1 MDLPHHFHFHRSDI
15 NRSEL
20 THLKCVYGLAGWF
33 GFVLTWVGLCTWG
46 KAGGRWGQGWMA
58 GVGLSKRRSRR
69 RGVGQGSS
77 SLAPLLQKKKEEK
90 KLLMVLLHDWAF
102 VRAIVLPATS
112 ARDTVVW
119 ASQLAIN
126 HSRLTITEEA
136 ASSPSDWFVFS
147 SGPDLEKV
155 SAYFGLRLCHEDC
168 YKEKWRIL
176 FGSHLTLSTAHQ

>member
-1 MDLPHHFHFHRSDI
+1 MDLRHHFRFHWSDI

-20 THLKCVYGLAGWF
+20 MHLKRVYGLAGCF

-58 GVGLSKRRSRR
+58 GVGLSERRMRR

-77 SLAPLLQKKKEEK
+77 SLAPLLQKKKTKKK

-102 VRAIVLPATS
+102 VTAIVLPATS
-112 ARDTVVW
+112 ARATVVW

-147 SGPDLEKV
+147 
-155 SAYFGLRLCHEDC
+155 
-168 YKEKWRIL
+168 
-176 FGSHLTLSTAHQ
+176 